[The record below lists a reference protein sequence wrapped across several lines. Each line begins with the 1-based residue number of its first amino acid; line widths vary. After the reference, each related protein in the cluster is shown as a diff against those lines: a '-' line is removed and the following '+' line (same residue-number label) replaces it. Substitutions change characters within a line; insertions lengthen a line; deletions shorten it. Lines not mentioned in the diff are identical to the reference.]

1 MQKKN
6 NLFDDSIKSKLDKQ
20 RENVPEPQPKDFS
33 VIRLI
38 VVIFVVLFAL
48 SIILRIFVR

>member
-6 NLFDDSIKSKLDKQ
+6 NLFDDSIKSKLEKQ
-20 RENVPEPQPKDFS
+20 KENAPEPQRKEFS

-48 SIILRIFVR
+48 SIILRLFVR